1 MEVSHVSCL
10 IDPLHEIHEMPFGK
24 QVVKGPEDYDV
35 KQWKGNAELF
45 AALGCGGATGVMV
58 TGNHAK
64 DVRWQ
69 KSDRM
74 VYQKCL

>member
-10 IDPLHEIHEMPFGK
+10 TDPLHEIHEVPFGK

-45 AALGCGGATGVMV
+45 AALVEVQLIEGRFAME
-58 TGNHAK
+58 
-64 DVRWQ
+64 RI
-69 KSDRM
+69 
-74 VYQKCL
+74 